1 MIRFRQAAHIAL
13 GSIGSAKLRSALTTL
28 GIVIGIAA
36 VVINASLGASF
47 NQFFT
52 DEISSVGSNFI
63 IAYSKQPNLFFD
75 NEYNIMKNTPGITG
89 VSPRKSMSGELTYLS
104 ETRNVNVA
112 GVNKDFK
119 EIQGLQMESGSFLT
133 DKDSNAVVL
142 GYDLANDKFGKNI
155 SHRSTIGV
163 AFRQEDGT
171 VVKKSFKVK
180 GILQNSKPTVV
191 SEDSDYDLTVFIP
204 ISTMNEMTGKKD
216 YGAFL
221 AMANSPGKVREVAEE
236 VDSRLARNFG
246 IPEKNI
252 ENEDSKPYTIFNQ
265 ADVLE
270 QTGKLGDAL
279 NSFLLVLALISL
291 FVGSI
296 GIMNIMLVTVT
307 ERTREIGI
315 MKSVGYSSSNVLS
328 LYLLE
333 AVMVSLF
340 GGVVGTAIGGAGAY
354 IIEIALK
361 LPPVFP
367 LKLIEIGI
375 LISVFVGISAGLYPA
390 RKAALMNPVDALR
403 HE

>member
-155 SHRSTIGV
+155 FHRSTIGV

-221 AMANSPGKVREVAEE
+221 AMANSPRKVREVAEE

-246 IPEKNI
+246 VPEKNI

-340 GGVVGTAIGGAGAY
+340 GGVVGTAIGGVGAY

>member
-119 EIQGLQMESGSFLT
+119 EIQGLQMGSGSFLT

-246 IPEKNI
+246 VPEKNI

-340 GGVVGTAIGGAGAY
+340 GGVVGTAIGGVGAY

>member
-204 ISTMNEMTGKKD
+204 ISTMNEMTGKND

-246 IPEKNI
+246 VPEKNI

-340 GGVVGTAIGGAGAY
+340 GGVVGTAIGGVGAY

-390 RKAALMNPVDALR
+390 RKAALMNPVEALR